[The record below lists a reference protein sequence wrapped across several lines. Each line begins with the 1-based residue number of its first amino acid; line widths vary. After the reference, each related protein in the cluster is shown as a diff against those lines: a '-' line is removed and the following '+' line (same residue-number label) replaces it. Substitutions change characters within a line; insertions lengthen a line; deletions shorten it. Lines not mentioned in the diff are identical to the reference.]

1 MAPQYINVPLEY
13 RWLTIHLR
21 KKESTIHFDISDFVL
36 TNSCGQYLQKGIHEQ
51 ILYIGNHTHM
61 TSMKFVQIFNFH
73 SSIFKLP
80 TPPPPPPSHS
90 KWWSWSLTI
99 YFIVALHSCVCNCP
113 KISRNVFLKKVLL
126 CSFCNQPVFFA

>member
-1 MAPQYINVPLEY
+1 MAPQYVNASLEY

-21 KKESTIHFDISDFVL
+21 KKESTIHFDISVL

-51 ILYIGNHTHM
+51 ILYREPYTYDVHEICPISH
-61 TSMKFVQIFNFH
+61 FH
-73 SSIFKLP
+73 SSIFKLS

-113 KISRNVFLKKVLL
+113 KISRNFFLKKVFL